1 MKITEYIENLLA
13 SDKTLEAKR
22 SLLKDQSYS
31 SACPTSKAATD
42 AYQCYLAL
50 GKFDVDHPEIKA
62 AILAK
67 EATQAEADHE
77 DVKKLGW
84 I

>member
-50 GKFDVDHPEIKA
+50 GKFDAAYPEIKA
-62 AILAK
+62 AVLAK
-67 EATQAEADHE
+67 EAKQAEADHE